1 MRPSRVIV
9 AAAIVAAAPVVAVL
23 GLTGGSSSVA
33 APVASLTAPV
43 AQAPKVVAHAVV
55 GPEQAVAAKP
65 KPTTTHHVTRT
76 APAHV
81 ATTRSTH
88 RTATR
93 TTTTK
98 PTSTKPT
105 STRKATSAAPAVR
118 TGNDYPYASA
128 TGNPTDKWGFTERQC
143 VSFAAWRLA
152 RNGRPLDNAT
162 QNWGSAL
169 HWDEAARAHGVRISS
184 TPHVGA
190 IAQWNAGEGGK
201 VWVGSGTGRFTAGSY
216 GHVGYVAAVYSD
228 GSALIEQYNAQGDRQ
243 YSVMRMT
250 APRYLF

>member
-1 MRPSRVIV
+1 MRPSRMIV
-9 AAAIVAAAPVVAVL
+9 AAAIVAAAPVIAVL

-65 KPTTTHHVTRT
+65 RPVTTHHVTRT

-81 ATTRSTH
+81 ATTPSTH
-88 RTATR
+88 RTVTS

-98 PTSTKPT
+98 PTT
-105 STRKATSAAPAVR
+105 TRKATSAAPAVR
-118 TGNDYPYASA
+118 TGNDYPYAGA

-169 HWDEAARAHGVRISS
+169 HWDEAARAHGVRITS
-184 TPHVGA
+184 TPRVGA

>member
-1 MRPSRVIV
+1 MRPSRMIV
-9 AAAIVAAAPVVAVL
+9 ATAIIAAAPVAAVL
-23 GLTGGSSSVA
+23 GLAGGGSPVAA

-43 AQAPKVVAHAVV
+43 AQAPKVVAHAAVA
-55 GPEQAVAAKP
+55 PEHAAAAKP
-65 KPTTTHHVTRT
+65 KTVVSQHVTHAAPAQTAPTQT
-76 APAHV
+76 APAHRTV
-81 ATTRSTH
+81 TRATTTRPA
-88 RTATR
+88 ATR
-93 TTTTK
+93 KT
-98 PTSTKPT
+98 
-105 STRKATSAAPAVR
+105 TSAAPALR
-118 TGNDYPYASA
+118 TGNDYPYAGA
-128 TGNPTDKWGFTERQC
+128 TTNATDKWGFTERQC
-143 VSFAAWRLA
+143 VSFTAWRLA
-152 RNGRPLDNAT
+152 RNGHPLDNAT

-190 IAQWNAGEGGK
+190 IAQWNAGEGGT
-201 VWVGSGTGRFTAGSY
+201 VWVGGGTGRFVAGSY

>member
-1 MRPSRVIV
+1 MRPSRMIV
-9 AAAIVAAAPVVAVL
+9 ATAIIAAAPVAAVL
-23 GLTGGSSSVA
+23 GLAGGGSPVAA

-43 AQAPKVVAHAVV
+43 AQAPKVVAHAAVA
-55 GPEQAVAAKP
+55 PEHAAAAKP
-65 KPTTTHHVTRT
+65 KTVVSQHVTHAAPTQT
-76 APAHV
+76 APAHRTV
-81 ATTRSTH
+81 TRATTTRPA
-88 RTATR
+88 ATR
-93 TTTTK
+93 KT
-98 PTSTKPT
+98 
-105 STRKATSAAPAVR
+105 TSAAPAVR
-118 TGNDYPYASA
+118 TGNDYPYAGA
-128 TGNPTDKWGFTERQC
+128 TTNATDKWGFTERQC
-143 VSFAAWRLA
+143 VSFTAWRLA
-152 RNGRPLDNAT
+152 RNGHPLDNAT

-190 IAQWNAGEGGK
+190 IAQWNAGEGGT
-201 VWVGSGTGRFTAGSY
+201 VWVGGGTGRFVAGSY